1 MRFSMILLLALAPL
15 GGCAFHAG
23 TNAASTP
30 GGDAE
35 VALWIHKVECRG
47 AAGAYVQEVAEDGP
61 AHHAGIR
68 EGDVI
73 LRVDGDLITWDQP
86 LAALIGRRGP
96 GEPVRL
102 LVRRGNTDYETTAF
116 LQRPKPIRW
125 QAITPGTCPSALP
138 AEDTLAMVEAPT
150 YR

>member
-1 MRFSMILLLALAPL
+1 MLLTLALTAPL
-15 GGCAFHAG
+15 GGCAVHAG
-23 TNAASTP
+23 SNAARTP
-30 GGDAE
+30 TDGEAR
-35 VALWIHKVECRG
+35 VALWIHKTECRG
-47 AAGAYVQEVAEDGP
+47 AAGAYVHEVASGGP

-73 LRVDGDLITWDQP
+73 LRVDGDLITWEQP
-86 LAALIGRRGP
+86 LAELLHRRGP

-102 LVRRGNTDYETTAF
+102 LVRRGTTDYETTAF
-116 LQRPKPIRW
+116 LQAPKPIQW
-125 QAITPGTCPSALP
+125 EAITPGTCPSALP